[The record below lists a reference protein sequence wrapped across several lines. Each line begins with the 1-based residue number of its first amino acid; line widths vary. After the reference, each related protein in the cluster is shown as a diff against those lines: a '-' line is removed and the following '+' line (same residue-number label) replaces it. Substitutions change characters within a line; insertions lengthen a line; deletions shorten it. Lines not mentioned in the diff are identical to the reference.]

1 MEVFSKV
8 PLHPYGAWKVIVALL
23 GGLVL
28 KERHGYGWDAQA
40 VGDYGEVIMLVLE
53 DWRLSLA
60 SSSCWCQNVADLRRL
75 FSKTIWCDDKI
86 EILAPHDI
94 SVFLDEHS
102 SISLSIDKLGIE
114 VSLATTAR
122 HQEVA

>member
-8 PLHPYGAWKVIVALL
+8 PLHPYGAWEVIVALL

-28 KERHGYGWDAQA
+28 KKRHGYGWNTQA

-53 DWRLSLA
+53 DWRLSLTC
-60 SSSCWCQNVADLRRL
+60 SNCWGQNVTDLWRL
-75 FSKTIWCDDKI
+75 LSKTIWRDNEI
-86 EILAPHDI
+86 EVLAPHYI
-94 SVFLDEHS
+94 GVLLDEHPS
-102 SISLSIDKLGIE
+102 VSLGIDKLGVE
-114 VSLATTAR
+114 VCLATAAR

>member
-1 MEVFSKV
+1 MEVLSKV
-8 PLHPYGAWKVIVALL
+8 SLHPYGAREVIVALL
-23 GGLVL
+23 GRFVL
-28 KERHGYGWDAQA
+28 KKRHGHGWDAQA

-60 SSSCWCQNVADLRRL
+60 SSSCWRQNVADLWRL
-75 FSKTIWCDDKI
+75 LSETIWCDDKI

-102 SISLSIDKLGIE
+102 SISLGIDKLGIE